1 MRLVAFISWVAVTLS
16 AQTIPPVDA
25 LSSIEGRVTSAL
37 TGEPVKKA
45 SLFLHGS
52 ESNAS
57 RTTFST
63 VSDADGRFSMKAIEP
78 GSYRLWAERSGFLT
92 TEYGAR
98 TQPQRGTLLVLKAG
112 ETTRELHFALTPQA
126 VISGRVLDEDDEPVV
141 SAQIQL
147 YRLEYSGGRKQLQP
161 QSAWPAVIT
170 NDLGEYRVFG
180 LRPGRYSVSATFRSR
195 NSQTIDRS
203 AASRKHEEYVPTY
216 HPGTPDPSSAIL
228 FDVGAGA
235 EARGVDVKLVKVRA
249 VRVRGTVINNAVPG
263 RAEVRLSLESGD
275 AKSGGIWRRS
285 YDTEPS
291 GQFEIKS
298 VAAGSY
304 TLVATASNNDKDSRT
319 RVPLEVQ
326 DQDID
331 DLKLVISPGPEL
343 VGHVVSEG
351 NELVDSEHISF
362 NLMSVDG
369 DGDGYA
375 KLNQDHSF
383 RFGSTLPGHYY
394 LRPNLPG
401 GLYVKAALAGEVD
414 ILASGLDLSS
424 EASAPLEVV
433 MNSHPARIV
442 GTVRDPETR
451 RAASFAIVVLVPQ
464 EAGRREQSWYY
475 ATSTADRSGNF
486 NFKNVPPGNYR
497 AYAWDEVEDGA
508 YMDAD
513 FLKAF
518 EANAVDVSLKE
529 GDQVSKDLDVSSS
542 ATILGTARRR
552 P

>member
-1 MRLVAFISWVAVTLS
+1 
-16 AQTIPPVDA
+16 
-25 LSSIEGRVTSAL
+25 
-37 TGEPVKKA
+37 
-45 SLFLHGS
+45 
-52 ESNAS
+52 
-57 RTTFST
+57 
-63 VSDADGRFSMKAIEP
+63 
-78 GSYRLWAERSGFLT
+78 
-92 TEYGAR
+92 
-98 TQPQRGTLLVLKAG
+98 
-112 ETTRELHFALTPQA
+112 
-126 VISGRVLDEDDEPVV
+126 
-141 SAQIQL
+141 
-147 YRLEYSGGRKQLQP
+147 
-161 QSAWPAVIT
+161 
-170 NDLGEYRVFG
+170 
-180 LRPGRYSVSATFRSR
+180 
-195 NSQTIDRS
+195 
-203 AASRKHEEYVPTY
+203 
-216 HPGTPDPSSAIL
+216 
-228 FDVGAGA
+228 
-235 EARGVDVKLVKVRA
+235 
-249 VRVRGTVINNAVPG
+249 
-263 RAEVRLSLESGD
+263 
-275 AKSGGIWRRS
+275 
-285 YDTEPS
+285 
-291 GQFEIKS
+291 
-298 VAAGSY
+298 
-304 TLVATASNNDKDSRT
+304 
-319 RVPLEVQ
+319 
-326 DQDID
+326 
-331 DLKLVISPGPEL
+331 
-343 VGHVVSEG
+343 
-351 NELVDSEHISF
+351 
-362 NLMSVDG
+362 MSVDG
-369 DGDGYA
+369 HGDGYA
-375 KLNQDHSF
+375 KLNQDYSF